1 VKVQA
6 AVLAHEAQCNLLA
19 RQQVSSIG
27 FADPYPEDIEAR
39 REAFPRRQVLV
50 VSLLG
55 VVQGFVWATPVRRGT
70 ERLTVIRCVTSRY
83 RLTSY
88 RIDDETSEA
97 LVNEVVNRCPFG
109 RVEVT
114 LSESNSRELA
124 FYGRM
129 GFSHERAERGRV
141 TLSKFKA

>member
-1 VKVQA
+1 VKVQV

-19 RQQVSSIG
+19 RQSANALS
-27 FADPYPEDIEAR
+27 FAAPAADDVAAR
-39 REAFPRRQVLV
+39 AEAFSRRQVLAV
-50 VSLLG
+50 ELQG
-55 VVQGFVWATPVRRGT
+55 VLQGFVWAAPVRRGT
-70 ERLTVIRCVTSRY
+70 ERLTVIRCLATRY
-83 RLTSY
+83 LHAY
-88 RIDDETSEA
+88 RVEDATSEA

-129 GFSHERAERGRV
+129 GFAHERAERGRV